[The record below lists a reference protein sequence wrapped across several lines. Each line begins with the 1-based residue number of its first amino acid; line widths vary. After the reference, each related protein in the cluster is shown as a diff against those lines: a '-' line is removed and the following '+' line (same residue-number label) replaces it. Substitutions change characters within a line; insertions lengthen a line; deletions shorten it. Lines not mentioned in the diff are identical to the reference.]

1 MLRKQNAKQ
10 KHKIKKGEEMTNE
23 FEAPV
28 VEQLPQEELEAIETE
43 YTIAPDGSVVEASA
57 A

>member
-1 MLRKQNAKQ
+1 
-10 KHKIKKGEEMTNE
+10 MTNE